1 MKMKIAERIV
11 IDENILHGKPR
22 IEGTRILVEIVLG
35 LLGDGVTPEEIIRD
49 HFPELTKE
57 DVLACI
63 QYAKEVIK
71 EEVLS

>member
-1 MKMKIAERIV
+1 MKIAERIV

>member
-1 MKMKIAERIV
+1 MKIAERIV

-71 EEVLS
+71 EDVLS

>member
-1 MKMKIAERIV
+1 MKIAERIV

-63 QYAKEVIK
+63 QYTKEVIQ
-71 EEVLS
+71 EEVFN

>member
-1 MKMKIAERIV
+1 MKIAERIV
-11 IDENILHGKPR
+11 IDENILHGKPQ